1 VKSQIEMAIRAR
13 LQFSDPVSA
22 MTLAGAAERVLSD
35 LSEHNEWGD
44 DALSIKLFIQKF
56 AKGNEKAAAEI
67 LRKPI
72 NTLKHA
78 DRDPNVHPA
87 VDYHW
92 LETLLMMT
100 VREFRNQSGTM
111 TPVMHAFRVWCA
123 ANGGDWG
130 VSKIMSDDE
139 INGLREMYRGW
150 SDSEIFLSALAY
162 FESKSLIPNPKS
174 LANPSTDQ

>member
-1 VKSQIEMAIRAR
+1 
-13 LQFSDPVSA
+13 
-22 MTLAGAAERVLSD
+22 
-35 LSEHNEWGD
+35 
-44 DALSIKLFIQKF
+44 
-56 AKGNEKAAAEI
+56 
-67 LRKPI
+67 
-72 NTLKHA
+72 
-78 DRDPNVHPA
+78 
-87 VDYHW
+87 
-92 LETLLMMT
+92 
-100 VREFRNQSGTM
+100 M